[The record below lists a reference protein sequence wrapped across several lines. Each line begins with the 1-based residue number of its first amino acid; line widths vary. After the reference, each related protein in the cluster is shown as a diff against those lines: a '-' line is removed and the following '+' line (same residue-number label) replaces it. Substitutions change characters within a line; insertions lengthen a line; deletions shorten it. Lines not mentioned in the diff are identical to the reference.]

1 MWFLGD
7 VMGNPTQRILKRY
20 LWALALLFT
29 FCCLPETFSLAQ
41 QQSVKSSKPANTKPV
56 LINPV
61 KTVTKTQAAPKKN
74 LPVKTTPKTPP
85 TASFQNRPEMM
96 APTVVNADL
105 IRVGISDDDM
115 LVYEIPTAKLSANG
129 PFTVADKSS
138 GKLVFQGTGNQL
150 LSFRKDKAGFYFSGT
165 YKTGQSKENG
175 PFAGPMV
182 VQPKE
187 ANKTRVTVNH
197 VTRRGKVPNYRGVL
211 EVVQGYSSP
220 NKLVVVNVLPMQDYL
235 KAVVPNE
242 LPMKYGVE
250 AVKAQSV
257 AARNYA
263 IRPREK
269 PWPQFD
275 ICDSQ
280 YCQAYYGSQTESAET
295 SKALADTEGL
305 LALFR
310 GEPILALYSSSH
322 GGYGESYA
330 NAFSDPKTNQ
340 FPAPVIPYLQGGPDL
355 NEIRQKFGDLSKETQ
370 AQRFWRAANV
380 PSYDV
385 QSPHYRWQRRFTRP
399 ELEAVLERTLSALS
413 KDKLTAPFVQPTF
426 LPNQKMGDI
435 LSLKVKERGVS
446 GKAMAIEVE
455 STTGKWVIEKEF
467 VIRKALAQ
475 GGKMLPS
482 ANIVI
487 QPEWQTLEEPAE
499 VKPNKSKPQVQRRLE
514 SVTLFGGGFGHG
526 VGMSQ
531 LGASWMAKHGKTFP
545 DILQHYYQGIA
556 VGSRP
561 IEAGSEKGNLP
572 VQTRFMAQ
580 QPHGILYVARSNPA
594 SSVKITLNDTAYL
607 LKPEQFHGNR
617 VKVPLASIQPNQLNT
632 LTLYPDSQRL
642 AKAWIELYPAK

>member
-1 MWFLGD
+1 MGFLSGKPTLFLTGTQFQMAKPFLWVLI
-7 VMGNPTQRILKRY
+7 VMVMVCASSGGL
-20 LWALALLFT
+20 
-29 FCCLPETFSLAQ
+29 SLAQ
-41 QQSVKSSKPANTKPV
+41 QMPSKASKS
-56 LINPV
+56 
-61 KTVTKTQAAPKKN
+61 
-74 LPVKTTPKTPP
+74 PKTITIKP
-85 TASFQNRPEMM
+85 TPTKKASQPTIQNRPEFIT
-96 APTVVNADL
+96 PTVVNADL

-129 PFTVADKSS
+129 PFTVVDKLS
-138 GKLVFQGTGNQL
+138 GKLVFQGTGNQIL
-150 LSFRKDKAGFYFSGT
+150 GFRKDKNGFYFAVTGKVSPAKESGP
-165 YKTGQSKENG
+165 Y
-175 PFAGPMV
+175 AGPMV

-211 EVVQGYSSP
+211 EVVQGYSSQ

-263 IRPREK
+263 MRPREK

-280 YCQAYYGSQTESAET
+280 YCQAYYGAQTESAET
-295 SKALADTEGL
+295 TQALADTEGL

-355 NEIRQKFGDLSKETQ
+355 NEIRQKFGDLRKEDQ

-385 QSPHYRWQRRFTRP
+385 QSTHYRWQRRFTRQ
-399 ELEAVLERTLSALS
+399 ELEALLERTLPALS
-413 KDKLTAPFVQPTF
+413 KDKLTAPFVQPAF
-426 LPNQKMGDI
+426 ISSQKLGEI
-435 LSLKVKERGVS
+435 LSLKVKERGIS

-455 STTGKWVIEKEF
+455 STTGKWVVEKEF

-487 QPEWQTLEEPAE
+487 QPEWLGSDEPAAA
-499 VKPNKSKPQVQRRLE
+499 NKSKAEAQKRLV
-514 SVTLFGGGFGHG
+514 SVTLYGGGFGHG

-531 LGASWMAKHGKTFP
+531 LGASWMAKHGRAFP

-561 IEAGSEKGNLP
+561 VEAGSEKGNLP
-572 VQTRFMAQ
+572 VQTRFMALHQ
-580 QPHGILYVARSNPA
+580 QGTLYVARSNPA
-594 SSVKITLNDTAYL
+594 NPVKVILNDKTYL
-607 LKPEQFHGNR
+607 LKPEQFYGNR
-617 VKVPLASIQPNQLNT
+617 VKVQLEGLQPHQLNT
-632 LTLYPDSQRL
+632 LTLYPEAQRW